1 MVKENTT
8 MSTVIHLEEI
18 LPGMVLGAPILNRY
32 GQTLLASGIVIDEK
46 HLLMF
51 KTWGIKHVTI
61 EGEPQKSA
69 EESEISEDLINLAK
83 NHIKKRLMWDNLN
96 PLEEDLFNAAVERII
111 DTYSSTDL
119 EAGND

>member
-1 MVKENTT
+1 MP
-8 MSTVIHLEEI
+8 TVIHLEEI

-61 EGEPQKSA
+61 IGEPKKSA
-69 EESEISEDLINLAK
+69 DQAEISEDLINLAK
-83 NHIKKRLMWDNLN
+83 NHIKKRLMWENLN
-96 PLEEDLFNAAVERII
+96 SIEEDLFNAAVERII
-111 DTYSSTDL
+111 DTYSSSDL
-119 EAGND
+119 EVRND